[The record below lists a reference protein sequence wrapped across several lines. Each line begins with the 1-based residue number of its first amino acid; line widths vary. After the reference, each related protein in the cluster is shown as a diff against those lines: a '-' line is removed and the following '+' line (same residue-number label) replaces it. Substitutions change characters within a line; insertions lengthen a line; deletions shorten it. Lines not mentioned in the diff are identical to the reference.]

1 MKMWQMFKSLSIKE
15 LEIIYKVKNYLKQFN
30 KNQMKLN
37 KSNRKELNISFDAYE
52 SESQYYVIA
61 KKWVELLLGKGLA
74 SKTYKETHIIYVLEF

>member
-1 MKMWQMFKSLSIKE
+1 MWQMFKSLSIKE
-15 LEIIYKVKNYLKQFN
+15 LEIIYKVKTYLKQFN

-52 SESQYYVIA
+52 SESQYYVIS